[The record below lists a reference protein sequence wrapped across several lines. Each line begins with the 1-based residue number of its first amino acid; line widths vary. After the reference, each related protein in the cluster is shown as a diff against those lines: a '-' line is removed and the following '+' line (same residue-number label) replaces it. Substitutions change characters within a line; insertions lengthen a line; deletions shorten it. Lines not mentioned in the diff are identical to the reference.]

1 MRAALQRSG
10 LVAFLLSAFLICLKM
25 DFYQL
30 SVSPTCGRVDVGIR
44 VSRSKDLS
52 FKSLQVISMLMPNPC
67 GRGKNRCLVS
77 PAVRKANV
85 APVSR
90 DIFQKCKFLDEK
102 LNDVDCSIERDTRDY
117 VGEIHMHSFKLIV
130 SG

>member
-1 MRAALQRSG
+1 MRRAVLQWSG
-10 LVAFLLSAFLICLKM
+10 LGAFLLSAFLLCLKM
-25 DFYQL
+25 DKL
-30 SVSPTCGRVDVGIR
+30 SVSSTCKTVDVGIQ

-102 LNDVDCSIERDTRDY
+102 LTDVDCSIEGDTRDY
-117 VGEIHMHSFKLIV
+117 VGEIHMHSFKLMI